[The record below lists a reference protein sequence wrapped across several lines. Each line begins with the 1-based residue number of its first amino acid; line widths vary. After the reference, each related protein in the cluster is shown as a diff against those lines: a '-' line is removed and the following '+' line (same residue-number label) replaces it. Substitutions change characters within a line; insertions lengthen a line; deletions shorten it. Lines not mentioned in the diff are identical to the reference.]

1 MNEHL
6 KNRLGGAFDII
17 CARLFY
23 REDGSVSPVKVSVLL
38 GFVGLALFTNGGTI
52 LSILLVLSF
61 FVFAG
66 YVLLPVFKPLVGV
79 SQQNKRV

>member
-23 REDGSVSPVKVSVLL
+23 RADGSVSPLKISVLL
-38 GFVGLALFTNGGTI
+38 GFGGLALFTNGGTI
-52 LSILLVLSF
+52 ISLLLVLSF
-61 FVFAG
+61 FVFTG
-66 YVLLPVFKPLVGV
+66 YVLFPVFKFFVNV
-79 SQQNKRV
+79 

>member
-38 GFVGLALFTNGGTI
+38 GFVGLSLFTNGGAV
-52 LSILLVLSF
+52 LSLVLVASF
-61 FVFAG
+61 FAFTG
-66 YVLLPVFKPLVGV
+66 YVLLPVFKSLV
-79 SQQNKRV
+79 SI

>member
-23 REDGSVSPVKVSVLL
+23 RADGSVSPFKISILL
-38 GFVGLALFTNGGTI
+38 GFGGLALFTNGGTI

-66 YVLLPVFKPLVGV
+66 YVLLPVFKSLVGV
-79 SQQNKRV
+79 

>member
-1 MNEHL
+1 MNEYL

-23 REDGSVSPVKVSVLL
+23 CADGSVSPFKISILL
-38 GFVGLALFTNGGTI
+38 GFGGLALFTNGGTI

-66 YVLLPVFKPLVGV
+66 YVFLPVFKSLVGV
-79 SQQNKRV
+79 

>member
-23 REDGSVSPVKVSVLL
+23 REDGSVSPVKVSILL
-38 GFVGLALFTNGGTI
+38 GFVGLALFTNGGAALSLI
-52 LSILLVLSF
+52 LVASF
-61 FVFAG
+61 FAFTG
-66 YVLLPVFKPLVGV
+66 YVLLPVFKSLV
-79 SQQNKRV
+79 SA

>member
-23 REDGSVSPVKVSVLL
+23 RADGSVSPFKISILL
-38 GFVGLALFTNGGTI
+38 GFGGLALFANGGTI

-61 FVFAG
+61 FIFAG
-66 YVLLPVFKPLVGV
+66 YVFLPVFKSLVDV
-79 SQQNKRV
+79 

>member
-23 REDGSVSPVKVSVLL
+23 RADGSVSPVKISILL
-38 GFVGLALFTNGGTI
+38 GFGGLAFFTN
-52 LSILLVLSF
+52 
-61 FVFAG
+61 
-66 YVLLPVFKPLVGV
+66 
-79 SQQNKRV
+79 